1 MKTNFNQGLST
12 PTAIVIVGVLV
23 AAAIFFGGNKV
34 NAPKTPVAGQQP
46 GQVAADPKTAT
57 AFLKDLDVNT
67 KDFEKCIVDED
78 VAAIVQADF
87 EEGASAGVR
96 GTPYSLVVDT
106 KTGYT
111 IPVSGARAFA
121 DLRTLFDAILA
132 DTPEIADASV
142 ESPISTDISE
152 DYVRGSEDARIIVI
166 EYSDLE
172 CPFCSRFHDTMK
184 EAMTTYPDD
193 VAWVYRHFPLDQIH
207 PSARRAAAAAEC
219 IGKQKGSD
227 GYWSAID
234 AMFTNPAIVKSI

>member
-34 NAPKTPVAGQQP
+34 SAPKTPVAAQP
-46 GQVAADPKTAT
+46 GQVAADPKTVT
-57 AFLKDLDVNT
+57 AFLKDLDVDT
-67 KDFEKCIVDED
+67 KDYEKCVASED
-78 VAAIVQADF
+78 IAATVQADF
-87 EEGASAGVR
+87 EEGAAAGVR

-132 DTPEIADASV
+132 DTPELEDASS
-142 ESPISTDISE
+142 ESSISTDISG
-152 DYVRGSEDARIIVI
+152 DYVRGSEDARIVVI
-166 EYSDLE
+166 EFSDLE

-207 PSARRAAAAAEC
+207 PNARKAAAAVEC
-219 IGKQKGSD
+219 IGEQKGAD
-227 GYWSAID
+227 GYWAAID
-234 AMFTNPAIVKSI
+234 AMFANPAIVKSI